1 MQSGGT
7 LRRPSNSA
15 YDEQNYQQ
23 KHQSKNVNCT
33 GSSNGA
39 AIWLAT
45 TSAEQL
51 KNKYQDQNKNCNEV
65 TESENNHLDI
75 ADPPLEYSELP
86 RKQNVEVRVLDGIF
100 QTEHSEKLFSGACSS
115 SCT

>member
-33 GSSNGA
+33 GNNGA
-39 AIWLAT
+39 AMWLAT
-45 TSAEQL
+45 TSAEQS
-51 KNKYQDQNKNCNEV
+51 KNKYQDQNNKNCNNEV
-65 TESENNHLDI
+65 TESENNHFDI

-86 RKQNVEVRVLDGIF
+86 RKQNVEV
-100 QTEHSEKLFSGACSS
+100 
-115 SCT
+115 